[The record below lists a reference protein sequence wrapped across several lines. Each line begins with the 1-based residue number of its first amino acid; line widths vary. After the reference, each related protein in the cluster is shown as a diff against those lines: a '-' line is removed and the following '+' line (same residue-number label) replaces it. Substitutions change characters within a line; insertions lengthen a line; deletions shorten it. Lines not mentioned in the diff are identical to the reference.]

1 MYQPITIDIAT
12 QKRQWE
18 EILIVIQFLSG
29 LTLSLSGIHNQLL
42 DDAFVPTLATI
53 LSHLSHVSQ
62 AINSLSTPASSAF
75 ASTRSSGQGHGRD
88 CDQGKDIFLANIAI
102 VGILIIY
109 QRNIGI
115 NLVTWVGK
123 SS

>member
-42 DDAFVPTLATI
+42 ADAFVPTLATI
-53 LSHLSHVSQ
+53 LSHLSHVSKV
-62 AINSLSTPASSAF
+62 INSLSTPAPSAF
-75 ASTRSSGQGHGRD
+75 ASTQSSGQGRGRD
-88 CDQGKDIFLANIAI
+88 CDQGKTYFLPI
-102 VGILIIY
+102 
-109 QRNIGI
+109 
-115 NLVTWVGK
+115 
-123 SS
+123 